1 MFNDINFTIVYYES
15 VKNYTL
21 FTTVV
26 CIKFVIL
33 NGVTFGKVQF
43 LKHYSS

>member
-26 CIKFVIL
+26 CICHFKLSDIWKSAISETL
-33 NGVTFGKVQF
+33 Q
-43 LKHYSS
+43 

>member
-21 FTTVV
+21 FTTAG
-26 CIKFVIL
+26 L
-33 NGVTFGKVQF
+33 
-43 LKHYSS
+43 YSICHFKLSDI